1 MSGKTTAAALVTAV
15 LLSTLAPAAAGAQE
29 GFELYGYL
37 TSYTQASFTA
47 SADGFQ
53 EPAWGGALVGRLKG
67 DWAPGESLSVHLEG
81 SYTAL
86 TGIRNPGALLDA
98 ELPLES
104 LALDHA
110 WGLINLGNA
119 DLQFGKIP
127 LAWGTAYVFNPS
139 SRAAG
144 AGLLDTVSE
153 ETPGT
158 LAVVP
163 SLYAGSLTFTGYA
176 AFQDKSH
183 RGVLP
188 PGAESFENLP
198 FGVKLEAFLGPFDVS
213 AGLIREVLVVENDP
227 NPWYDR
233 GWYASLDADGALG
246 PVGVYA
252 EAVLELPPGKAPE
265 ESLEAAAGLY
275 YSLVRREGE
284 LRLEYYHQGAGATDP
299 GGYDLD
305 RVFTLQQ
312 QMLAED
318 YLFASFDVAVA
329 DYLHSGC
336 GGLVNL
342 NDGSFVLLPELYWD
356 AADNLEL
363 ALGGMVFAGKEGSE
377 FDGRDLPDYDDLTE
391 SFSLFARAKL
401 SF

>member
-1 MSGKTTAAALVTAV
+1 MRTKAITALLALLTA
-15 LLSTLAPAAAGAQE
+15 LAPAGVGAQE
-29 GFELYGYL
+29 DFELYGYVANAV
-37 TSYTQASFTA
+37 QGSFRI
-47 SADGFQ
+47 SGDGLAAP
-53 EPAWGGALVGRLKG
+53 EWGDTLVLRLKG
-67 DWAPGESLSVHLEG
+67 DWAPGETLSVHLEG

-86 TGIRNPGALLDA
+86 AGNRNPGALLGA
-98 ELPLES
+98 ELPLET

-110 WGLINLGNA
+110 WGLIYLGA
-119 DLQFGKIP
+119 LDLQFGKIP
-127 LAWGTAYVFNPS
+127 LAWGTGYVFNPS

-163 SLYAGSLTFTGYA
+163 SLYAGSLTLTGYA

-183 RGVLP
+183 QTVSVSN
-188 PGAESFENLP
+188 AESFENLP
-198 FGVKLEAFLGPFDVS
+198 FGVKLQAFLGSFDVS
-213 AGLIREVLVVENDP
+213 AGLIREVLVVEADP
-227 NPWYDR
+227 DPWYDR
-233 GWYASLDADGALG
+233 GWYLSADADGSLG

-252 EAVLELPPGKAPE
+252 EAVLELPPENAWE

-284 LRLEYYHQGAGATDP
+284 LRLEYYHQGAGASEP
-299 GGYDLD
+299 AGYDLD
-305 RVFTLQQ
+305 RVFALQQ

-329 DYLHSGC
+329 DYVHAGC

-342 NDGSFVLLPELYWD
+342 NDGSLVLLPEVYWD

-363 ALGGMVFAGKEGSE
+363 ALGGMVFAGSRGSE
-377 FDGRDLPDYDDLTE
+377 FDGRDLPDYEDLTE